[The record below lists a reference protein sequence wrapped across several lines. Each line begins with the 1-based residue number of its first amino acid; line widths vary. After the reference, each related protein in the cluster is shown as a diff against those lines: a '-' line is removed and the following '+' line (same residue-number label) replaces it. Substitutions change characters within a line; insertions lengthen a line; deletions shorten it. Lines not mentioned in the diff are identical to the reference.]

1 MPKFPA
7 LRVLLRLVPKGKGNN
22 IFPSKPRAPLRV
34 RGFVRSIAL
43 SAGLQGSA
51 CCQHSATAQCGALST
66 AQHHC
71 VAQRSTAEVGRS
83 VF

>member
-22 IFPSKPRAPLRV
+22 IFPSKPRTPLRV

-51 CCQHSATAQCGALST
+51 YCPRSATAQYGAVST
-66 AQHHC
+66 VRCRCA
-71 VAQRSTAEVGRS
+71 AKRSAAEVGRS